1 MKAERPTGKT
11 WKQIQRTN
19 NLEVAL
25 LVSLYAILS
34 LKKSHRITFFE
45 ALEHIDSA
53 ALQVQRC

>member
-1 MKAERPTGKT
+1 MK
-11 WKQIQRTN
+11 TN
-19 NLEVAL
+19 SKNEKFGGCPSGL
-25 LVSLYAILS
+25 LVYAIFL